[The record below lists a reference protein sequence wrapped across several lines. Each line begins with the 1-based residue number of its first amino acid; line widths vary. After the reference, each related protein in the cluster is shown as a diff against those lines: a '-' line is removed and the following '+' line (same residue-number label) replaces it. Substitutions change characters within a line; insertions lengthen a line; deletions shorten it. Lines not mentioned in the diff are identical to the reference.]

1 MLFLHPSTLRR
12 QNSRYCGSS
21 AAIPI
26 PNNCR
31 FWQWFTAG
39 VILLYCVANV
49 PADEDA
55 QDLPA
60 TQEHFLKEE
69 SNSELTSIPSRPAA
83 GPVAG
88 EIEFRGRVSRFTTD
102 GESRDGLDELKI
114 YLVRNSLVV
123 TETTS
128 DADGVFTL
136 GDLQPGTYALCAIS
150 ERGFLAFGIRVR
162 TDGVVQRPGPSGQWV
177 SLPSATLQETTYDI
191 DAAAVPPTFNSLN
204 RITSR
209 YLPSFSDPADSEAV
223 DSESLRGLDQRSVA
237 QDISVRLQPDGSLV
251 GRMAPLARR
260 RDKPSRLRE
269 MNAFLIEDDEI
280 YARVTVNAD
289 GSFKFRSVDPGNYS
303 FIAAGEEGFAAIG
316 FRALLPGDEDS
327 TVNRSREALGQV
339 SLASTRRHLIAGS
352 LSVPLSAA
360 SESTFMLEQL
370 QLLAATAA
378 ANSSG
383 NSTASTPSSQASGPS
398 SGGGGGEGGLEGVGT
413 AAFFAAVL
421 AGTFSDDDDPLAG
434 SFPGN
439 GSFPGTGTPGNGDNG
454 NGGGDNGNGG
464 GDDPSSAPGDNPPIP
479 EPATVI
485 VWILIAVVG
494 ASYWGIRQRLRHNSD
509 LRKNTEPGGIT
520 LG

>member
-1 MLFLHPSTLRR
+1 MLGGPTCMLFLHPSTPRR
-12 QNSRYCGSS
+12 QNLRYRGSS
-21 AAIPI
+21 AAALV

-31 FWQWFTAG
+31 CWKSITA
-39 VILLYCVANV
+39 VFALLCCVGTL

-55 QDLPA
+55 QNFPA
-60 TQEHFLKEE
+60 TQEHSLKDEA
-69 SNSELTSIPSRPAA
+69 NSELTSIPSPPAA
-83 GPVAG
+83 GPMAR

-114 YLVRNSLVV
+114 YLVRNSIVV

-128 DADGVFTL
+128 DAEGVFTL
-136 GDLQPGTYALCAIS
+136 VDLQPGTYALCAIS

-162 TDGVVQRPGPSGQWV
+162 TDGVVQRQGPSGKWA

-223 DSESLRGLDQRSVA
+223 DSESLQGLDQRSVA

-280 YARVTVNAD
+280 YARVTVDAD

-339 SLASTRRHLIAGS
+339 SLASTRRHVIAGS

-378 ANSSG
+378 ANSSS
-383 NSTASTPSSQASGPS
+383 NSTASTPSAQALGPS
-398 SGGGGGEGGLEGVGT
+398 SGGGGGDGGLEGVGT

-421 AGTFSDDDDPLAG
+421 AGTFSDDDDPIAG

-439 GSFPGTGTPGNGDNG
+439 GSFPGTGAP
-454 NGGGDNGNGG
+454 GGGDNGNGS

-485 VWILIAVVG
+485 IWILIAVAG
-494 ASYWGIRQRLRHNSD
+494 ASYWGFKRRQGSNSMD
-509 LRKNTEPGGIT
+509 RKPTEPGGAA

>member
-1 MLFLHPSTLRR
+1 MASVALLCCGVTVSADHDAHNPS
-12 QNSRYCGSS
+12 
-21 AAIPI
+21 
-26 PNNCR
+26 
-31 FWQWFTAG
+31 
-39 VILLYCVANV
+39 
-49 PADEDA
+49 
-55 QDLPA
+55 A
-60 TQEHFLKEE
+60 TKEHRVTDE
-69 SNSELTSIPSRPAA
+69 SNTELTSIPSRIAA
-83 GPVAG
+83 GRVETGGLAR

-102 GESRDGLDELKI
+102 GESLDGLDELKI

-123 TETTS
+123 AETTS

-136 GDLQPGTYALCAIS
+136 GGLQPGTYALCAIS

-162 TDGVVQRPGPSGQWV
+162 TDGVVQRQGPEGKWV
-177 SLPSATLQETTYDI
+177 SLPSSTLQEKTYDV

-223 DSESLRGLDQRSVA
+223 DSETLQGLDERSVA

-280 YARVTVNAD
+280 YARVAVNAD
-289 GSFKFRSVDPGNYS
+289 GSFKFRSVDPGTYS

-316 FRALLPGDEDS
+316 FRALLAGDEDS

-339 SLASTRRHLIAGS
+339 AFASTRQTLIAGA
-352 LSVPLSAA
+352 LAVPLSAA
-360 SESTFMLEQL
+360 SESAFMLEQL
-370 QLLAATAA
+370 QLLAAAAA
-378 ANSSG
+378 ANSSS
-383 NSTASTPSSQASGPS
+383 NSTASTPSSQAPGPS
-398 SGGGGGEGGLEGVGT
+398 SGGGGGDGGLEGVGT

-439 GSFPGTGTPGNGDNG
+439 GSFPGTGPPGD
-454 NGGGDNGNGG
+454 GDNGNGG

-485 VWILIAVVG
+485 VWLLIAVVG
-494 ASYWGIRQRLRHNSD
+494 ASYWGIKQRRRQNSD
-509 LRKNTEPGGIT
+509 LRKNSKPGGIT
-520 LG
+520 LP

>member
-1 MLFLHPSTLRR
+1 MLGGPTCMLFLHPSTPRR
-12 QNSRYCGSS
+12 QNLRYCGSS
-21 AAIPI
+21 AAASI
-26 PNNCR
+26 PNQCR

-55 QDLPA
+55 QNFPA
-60 TQEHFLKEE
+60 TQAHFLKDE
-69 SNSELTSIPSRPAA
+69 SNSELTSIHSQPAA
-83 GPVAG
+83 GPMAR

-114 YLVRNSLVV
+114 YLVRNSIVV

-136 GDLQPGTYALCAIS
+136 GNLQPGTYALCAIS

-223 DSESLRGLDQRSVA
+223 DSESLQGLDQRSVA

-280 YARVTVNAD
+280 YARVAVNAD
-289 GSFKFRSVDPGNYS
+289 GSFKFRSVEPGNYS

-327 TVNRSREALGQV
+327 TVNRSRDALGQV
-339 SLASTRRHLIAGS
+339 SLASTRRPLIAGS

-360 SESTFMLEQL
+360 SESAFMLEQL
-370 QLLAATAA
+370 QLLAA
-378 ANSSG
+378 ANSSS
-383 NSTASTPSSQASGPS
+383 NSTASTPSSQAPGPS
-398 SGGGGGEGGLEGVGT
+398 SGGGGGDGGLEGVGT

-439 GSFPGTGTPGNGDNG
+439 GSFPGTGTPGD
-454 NGGGDNGNGG
+454 GDNGNGG

-494 ASYWGIRQRLRHNSD
+494 ASYWGIKQRLRQNSD
-509 LRKNTEPGGIT
+509 LRKNTKPGGIT